1 MNKYRPNKS
10 FTVEVNPSKFLDT
23 KIYRDSN
30 EIKCVAHHK
39 EMKLPFH
46 WTSAVPKHYEKN
58 VIIGDLHH
66 VKNLSSNFEQEVRIK
81 RNKYVKAGYPFHFIN
96 SVIDSFSQEKKD
108 PIIPIS
114 LFEERKEVSFQIPF
128 CKWKER
134 EIYHIIDKLEALTN
148 NKVKFRYFWKTTK
161 VRSFLVLK
169 DGVVHKANVIYK
181 GTCSCS

>member
-1 MNKYRPNKS
+1 MNKYRPNKN

-30 EIKCVAHHK
+30 EIKCVAYHK

-96 SVIDSFSQEKKD
+96 SVIDSFAQEKED

-128 CKWKER
+128 CK
-134 EIYHIIDKLEALTN
+134 
-148 NKVKFRYFWKTTK
+148 
-161 VRSFLVLK
+161 
-169 DGVVHKANVIYK
+169 
-181 GTCSCS
+181 